1 MDTRK
6 KPAPG
11 WHRETGLTN
20 ASDSANDTPI
30 RARLKALI
38 VCAAC
43 WGLLPIDLADFLIQ
57 RGGLNHD

>member
-30 RARLKALI
+30 RAQLKAL
-38 VCAAC
+38 VVTLAV
-43 WGLLPIDLADFLIQ
+43 WGLIPADFATWLIQ
-57 RGGLNHD
+57 RGGLSDA